1 MINTNITNFNKCV
14 FKTII
19 IAAFLFMVLPLYSQ
33 QVLDPTFGTAGTV
46 MSIIGDNQHGGDQIY
61 KVIILPNGKILAI
74 GKATYRNDVGFAIA
88 RYNQNGSIDSTF
100 GDFGNKLT
108 YFSNSYYNIPYSA
121 ALQSNGK
128 ILLAGEICTPV
139 LGGQPHFAVLRYTE
153 DGRIDSAFG
162 NNGFVVDSPDHE
174 FGTFQSV
181 GSSIAVLPDNKFIV
195 AGNSVLGSYK
205 AFTLIKYQQD
215 GKRDSTFGLNGV
227 VRNYIKGGSETGD
240 YCYKVLI
247 TGDGKIIAAG
257 TSYGY
262 TQFGRD
268 AFALARYNS
277 NGTIDTTFG
286 NSGFVRAYV
295 FGSTVDNSYSC
306 ALSAILQP
314 DGKILAGG
322 YLLDSVNH
330 YSYAVA
336 RFNSNGSLDNTFG
349 PNGGT
354 ITTHIY
360 GNSSNDDY
368 ANDLALQSDGK
379 IILVGS
385 SGASFS
391 AARFTKN
398 GFLDNSFGNN
408 GTVMFNINGSANN
421 GDAALSVAVQPDDKI
436 IIGGMAKDY
445 STNDQFALARL
456 NSFYTGINESNRL
469 NSFSLEQNYPNP
481 FNPSTTISFSLDK
494 ETKASL
500 KVYDMLGKEIAEIVN
515 SRLSAGQHEYVFNA
529 SKLSSGVYFY
539 TLTTETNR
547 KTCKMVILK

>member
-1 MINTNITNFNKCV
+1 MINTNITNFNKCI
-14 FKTII
+14 FKLII
-19 IAAFLFMVLPLYSQ
+19 MAAFVFPMLPVYSQ

-46 MSIIGDNQHGGDQIY
+46 MTIIGDNQHGGDQIN
-61 KVIILPNGKILAI
+61 KVLILPNGKILAI
-74 GKATYRNDVGFAIA
+74 GQATYRNNVGFAIA

-100 GDFGNKLT
+100 GESGNLIT

-121 ALQSNGK
+121 AFQSDGK
-128 ILLAGEICTPV
+128 ILLAGEICTPI

-153 DGRIDSAFG
+153 NGRIDSTFG
-162 NNGFVVDSPDHE
+162 VNGFIVDSPDHE
-174 FGTFQSV
+174 FGTFQSIGTSV
-181 GSSIAVLPDNKFIV
+181 VVLPDNKFIV
-195 AGNSVLGSYK
+195 AGNSVLGTAK

-227 VRNYIKGGSETGD
+227 VRNYVKGGSETGD
-240 YCYKVLI
+240 YCYKVL
-247 TGDGKIIAAG
+247 TTNDGKIIAAG

-268 AFALARYNS
+268 AFALVRYNS

-286 NSGFVRAYV
+286 TSGFVRAYV
-295 FGSTVDNSYSC
+295 FGSTAYNSYSC
-306 ALSAILQP
+306 ALSAIIQP

-330 YSYAVA
+330 YSYAIA
-336 RFNSNGSLDNTFG
+336 RFNTDGSLDNAFG

-354 ITTHIY
+354 LTTHIN
-360 GNSSNDDY
+360 GNTSQDDF

-379 IILVGS
+379 IILAGS
-385 SGASFS
+385 SGTCFS

-398 GFLDNSFGNN
+398 GSLDLSFGNN
-408 GTVMFNINGSANN
+408 GTVLFNINGGANN
-421 GDAALSVAVQPDDKI
+421 GDAALSVAVQQDDKI
-436 IIGGMAKDY
+436 ILGGLSKDY
-445 STNDQFALARL
+445 TTNDQFALARL
-456 NSFYTGINESNRL
+456 NSFYTGINENNRI
-469 NSFSLEQNYPNP
+469 NSFSLKQNYPNP
-481 FNPSTTISFSLDK
+481 FNPATTISFSLDK

-500 KVYDMLGKEIAEIVN
+500 RVYDMLGKEIAELVN
-515 SRLSAGQHEYVFNA
+515 TRLPAGKHEYVFNA

-539 TLTTETNR
+539 TLTTETNS